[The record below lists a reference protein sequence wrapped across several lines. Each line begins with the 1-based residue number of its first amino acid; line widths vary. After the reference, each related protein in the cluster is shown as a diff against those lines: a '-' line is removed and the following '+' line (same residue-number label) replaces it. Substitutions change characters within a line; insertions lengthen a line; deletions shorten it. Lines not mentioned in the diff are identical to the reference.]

1 MNNELRVFENAEFGS
16 VRTVEIEGKPY
27 FVANDVT
34 KALGYSNSRDAVAR
48 HCKGVVKRD
57 TPTTSGIQSMSYI
70 PEGDLYRLITHSKLP
85 SAERFESWV
94 FDEVLPSIRKNGGYI
109 SGQETMSDD
118 ELLAKALMVAQNK
131 IAERDRQIAEQDKR
145 IEEMKP
151 SKVFADAVA
160 TSKTS
165 ILIGELAKILKQNGV
180 ETGEKRLFSWLRDK
194 GYLISRK
201 GTDYNAPT
209 QKSMEMKLFE
219 VKETA
224 LTHSDGHV
232 TVTKT
237 TKVTG
242 KGQQYFINK
251 FLNDA
256 EDKEAS

>member
-180 ETGEKRLFSWLRDK
+180 ETGEKRLFAWLRDK

-224 LTHSDGHV
+224 ITHSDGHV

-251 FLNDA
+251 FLNRT
-256 EDKEAS
+256 EDEEAS